1 MKCIKLLSVVVVLF
15 GCTVVGLAQTLQE
28 VTEAR
33 NKGAELM
40 AANDLDGAI
49 TELEK
54 CVDLAKK
61 VGEEADEHRLVAEGA
76 LPNLYLQKADK
87 VTSTK
92 DYPAALKALDAT
104 VAAAEKY
111 NNADVKAKAEK
122 NIPQLYYAMGAA
134 DYSAKKYDE
143 AVKNLDQAIARD
155 PNMAGAYF
163 IKGVC
168 FQTLKDEAKMDENY
182 KLAIEKGTANGDA
195 STAQK
200 AKTQLSKYY
209 YNAGIVARKAQKWD
223 DAIAAFTKTVDA
235 DDSYADAFYAMA
247 SCYNSKKG
255 WDNAITNGEKALQL
269 KSAAGADAKTLD
281 PIYYEL
287 GTAFAGKKD
296 DGKACEYFKK
306 VVNEPFLKGA
316 KYQIETALK
325 CK

>member
-1 MKCIKLLSVVVVLF
+1 MKCIKLLSVAVVLF
-15 GCTVVGLAQTLQE
+15 GCTVVGSAQTLQE

-40 AANDLDGAI
+40 AASDFDGAI

-87 VTSTK
+87 VTSTR
-92 DYPAALKALDAT
+92 DYPAALKALDDV

-134 DYSAKKYDE
+134 DYSAKKYDD

-168 FQTLKDEAKMDENY
+168 YQTLKDESKMAENY

-195 STAQK
+195 STTQK
-200 AKTQLSKYY
+200 AKGQLSKYY

-235 DDSYADAFYAMA
+235 DDTYADAYYAMA

-255 WDNAITNGEKALQL
+255 WDNAIANGEKALQL
-269 KSAAGADAKTLD
+269 KSAAGADTKALD

-287 GTAFAGKKD
+287 GTAHAGKND
-296 DGKACEYFKK
+296 NGKACEYFKK

>member
-1 MKCIKLLSVVVVLF
+1 MKCIKLLSVVVILF
-15 GCTVVGLAQTLQE
+15 GCTVIGSAQTLQE

-40 AANDLDGAI
+40 AANDFDGAI

-76 LPNLYLQKADK
+76 LPNLYFQKASLIK
-87 VTSTK
+87 EHS
-92 DYPAALKALDAT
+92 AALKALEAT

-122 NIPQLYYAMGAA
+122 SIPQLYYAMGAA

-155 PNMAGAYF
+155 PNMANAYF

-168 FQTLKDEAKMDENY
+168 YQTLKDESKMDENY

-200 AKTQLSKYY
+200 AKAQLSKYY

-223 DAIAAFTKTVDA
+223 DAIAAFNKTVDA
-235 DDSYADAFYAMA
+235 DGDFADAYYAMA

-255 WDNAITNGEKALQL
+255 WDNAIASGEKALQI

-287 GTAFAGKKD
+287 GTAHAGKSD
-296 DGKACEYFKK
+296 NGKACEYFKK